1 MIFALT
7 YVPCAACTAV
17 SVVFNTKNR
26 KLFNGVSLIFGGIAI
41 LSYINFVGTL

>member
-1 MIFALT
+1 M
-7 YVPCAACTAV
+7 

-26 KLFNGVSLIFGGIAI
+26 KLFSGVSLIFGGAAI